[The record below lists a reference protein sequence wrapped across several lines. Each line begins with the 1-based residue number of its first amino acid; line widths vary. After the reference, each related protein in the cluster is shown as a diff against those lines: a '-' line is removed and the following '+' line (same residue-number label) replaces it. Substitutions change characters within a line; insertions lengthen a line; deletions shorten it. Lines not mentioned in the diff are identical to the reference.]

1 MTMELPP
8 FVKMLVRDIFRIALM
23 TFVVYFFAD
32 LIKPGL
38 VTNYINLNALLL
50 FAIVLGVVTILLTGE
65 KE

>member
-1 MTMELPP
+1 MGLPP
-8 FVKMLVRDIFRIALM
+8 FVTILIRDIFRIALG

-32 LIKPGL
+32 LVKPGL

-50 FAIVLGVVTILLTGE
+50 FVIASGIATVLLTGK